1 MIGQLNTSFYKL
13 NTIWSKWRHFD
24 ASLRVVQMLTPGGQC
39 AWPWWASSRLPPALR
54 SSTSMPGSS
63 CPLSSGLRYRTLL
76 KASFAVIYVYAGEL
90 IPTVVRTQVGR
101 PPPPFLQERCH
112 DIFDSIFYQKTL
124 PGPHM
129 NRLFFVFAKIF
140 DYKVRKSLVLV
151 VNEYADTQLHIALG
165 TP

>member
-1 MIGQLNTSFYKL
+1 
-13 NTIWSKWRHFD
+13 
-24 ASLRVVQMLTPGGQC
+24 MLTPGGQC

-112 DIFDSIFYQKTL
+112 DIFDSIFLSKDSTWAPYEQAFFRFREDIRLQSSKIAC
-124 PGPHM
+124 PGSQRIRRHATTYSLRYP
-129 NRLFFVFAKIF
+129 LIF
-140 DYKVRKSLVLV
+140 R
-151 VNEYADTQLHIALG
+151 
-165 TP
+165 